1 MNSGSSSTK
10 TCEAEFVIV
19 TESKW
24 TAQYFCCSIH
34 RNKSTKRLGRFEGS
48 QLEQLRGLRIIQLQ
62 QIAGGFY
69 SSDQSHSLLQMLI
82 ATLFSEV
89 ICQRRI

>member
-1 MNSGSSSTK
+1 M
-10 TCEAEFVIV
+10 CEAEFVIL

-34 RNKSTKRLGRFEGS
+34 RNKSTKRLGRFEES
-48 QLEQLRGLRIIQLQ
+48 QLEQLRGLRFMQFRQL
-62 QIAGGFY
+62 AGGFY
-69 SSDQSHSLLQMLI
+69 SSDQSRSLLQMFI
-82 ATLFSEV
+82 VTLSSEV